1 MTGWRLPA
9 EELETRA
16 ESIVRAHVSDA
27 TLAGR
32 LVTAPSTDEIA
43 RLRSALDWLKEAAR
57 MDLLRLVSRIDIAP
71 GMLIL
76 ALDAAALAVH
86 LALDV
91 DRLDS
96 DALTKPVPFQLR
108 KRGVETKLVLSD
120 AAAERDDT
128 LIRNVARAHKWF
140 NEIKAG
146 RSFDE
151 IATVEGVSK
160 RRVQQ
165 LIDLA
170 FLAPDIT
177 RDLLDGK
184 QPIGFTSDWCLRHQL
199 PSDWSEQR
207 TLLASL

>member
-1 MTGWRLPA
+1 MDR
-9 EELETRA
+9 
-16 ESIVRAHVSDA
+16 
-27 TLAGR
+27 
-32 LVTAPSTDEIA
+32 
-43 RLRSALDWLKEAAR
+43 LKEAAR
-57 MDLLRLVSRIDIAP
+57 IDLLRLVSRIDIAP

-140 NEIKAG
+140 NEIRAG

-151 IATVEGVSK
+151 IATAEGVSK

>member
-1 MTGWRLPA
+1 MDR
-9 EELETRA
+9 
-16 ESIVRAHVSDA
+16 
-27 TLAGR
+27 
-32 LVTAPSTDEIA
+32 
-43 RLRSALDWLKEAAR
+43 LKEAAR
-57 MDLLRLVSRIDIAP
+57 IDLLRLVSRIDIAP

-91 DRLDS
+91 DRLDA
-96 DALTKPVPFQLR
+96 DVLTKPVPFQLR

-151 IATVEGVSK
+151 IATAEGVSK
-160 RRVQQ
+160 RRVQ
-165 LIDLA
+165 
-170 FLAPDIT
+170 
-177 RDLLDGK
+177 
-184 QPIGFTSDWCLRHQL
+184 
-199 PSDWSEQR
+199 
-207 TLLASL
+207 